1 MRPRTCKTQQKI
13 LILCTPSP
21 GAYPLASYFLKLANM
36 AATPTS
42 RIIVDHKDIM
52 KLRGC
57 SRTTASNYL
66 TTLRATLQL
75 KARQAIT
82 VYDIAKDMRLQL
94 DQLLD
99 CLGLPYQNK

>member
-1 MRPRTCKTQQKI
+1 
-13 LILCTPSP
+13 
-21 GAYPLASYFLKLANM
+21 
-36 AATPTS
+36 
-42 RIIVDHKDIM
+42 
-52 KLRGC
+52 
-57 SRTTASNYL
+57 
-66 TTLRATLQL
+66 LRATLQL